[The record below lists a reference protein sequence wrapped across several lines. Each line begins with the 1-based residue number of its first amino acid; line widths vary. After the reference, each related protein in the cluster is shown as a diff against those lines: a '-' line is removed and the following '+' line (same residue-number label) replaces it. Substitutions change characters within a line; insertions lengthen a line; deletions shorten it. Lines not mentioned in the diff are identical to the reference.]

1 MFTLLT
7 ERQILVLKA
16 IVEEFV
22 QTAQP
27 VGSRILSK
35 KEELNFS
42 AATIRNDMADLE
54 DLGFIE
60 KTHTSSG
67 RVPSQKGYR
76 YYVDFIVN
84 QEPIETTPE
93 VGIFKQLLGQK
104 QFERETTI
112 KEAVKLLSSLT
123 NYTSILLGPSRDYS
137 RVKKIQFVPIS
148 ERQAVFVL
156 ITDQGHVE
164 SRTITL
170 PTNIDINRMES
181 IIKALDELLVGEY
194 IGHVQ
199 EKLTESFENQLHDF
213 ISYKEEIMYAMLQL
227 LTQSLNQNNYIL
239 SGKSNILKQPE
250 FNDLDKAY
258 HLFNMIEAD
267 EIVKVIEADEGAHQL
282 TVKIGQENEIK
293 AMENCTLITVPYQI
307 NDHEYGKIA
316 VLGPTRMEY
325 RKIIPLLEHVAR
337 IMSDLYK

>member
-16 IVEEFV
+16 IVEEFIH
-22 QTAQP
+22 TAQP
-27 VGSRILSK
+27 VGSRVLSK

-42 AATIRNDMADLE
+42 AATIRNEMADLE

-67 RVPSQKGYR
+67 RIPSQKGYR
-76 YYVDFIVN
+76 YYVDYIVK
-84 QEPIETTPE
+84 QEPMETTPE
-93 VGIFKQLLGQK
+93 VGIFKQLLNQK

-112 KEAVKLLSSLT
+112 KEAVKLLSNLT

-148 ERQAVFVL
+148 DKQAVFVL

-164 SRTITL
+164 SRTITI
-170 PTNIDINRMES
+170 PDNIDIRKMET
-181 IIKALDELLVGEY
+181 IIKALDELLVGEFVGE
-194 IGHVQ
+194 IP

-213 ISYKEEIMYAMLQL
+213 MTYKEEIMYTMLQL
-227 LTQSLNQNNYIL
+227 LSQSLSQNNYIL

-258 HLFNMIEAD
+258 HLFSMIEAD
-267 EIVKVIEADEGAHQL
+267 EIVKVIESSEDSQQL

-307 NDHEYGKIA
+307 SDHEFGKIA

>member
-16 IVEEFV
+16 IVEEFI

-76 YYVDFIVN
+76 YYVDYIVD
-84 QEPIETTPE
+84 QEPMETTPE
-93 VGIFKQLLGQK
+93 VGIFRQLLNQK
-104 QFERETTI
+104 QFEREATI

-148 ERQAVFVL
+148 DRQAVFVL

-170 PTNIDINRMES
+170 PANIDITRMES

-227 LTQSLNQNNYIL
+227 LTQSLNQHNYIL

-267 EIVKVIEADEGAHQL
+267 EIVKVIEADEGGHRL